1 MVLDKDMMQYK
12 LTTPSGMT
20 YYFAEASHLTQ
31 ALVEG
36 GAGKFMKMCCYA
48 VKDGKFHKNRSI
60 GNEIPN
66 TILALGRDK
75 INELFDFME
84 KLV

>member
-12 LTTPSGMT
+12 LTVPTGMT
-20 YYFAEASHLTQ
+20 YYFASADHMTK
-31 ALVEG
+31 ALIEG
-36 GAGKFMKMCCYA
+36 GGNRFMTMCCYA
-48 VKDGKFHKNRSI
+48 VKDGKFHKNRSA

-66 TILALGRDK
+66 VILALGRDK

-84 KLV
+84 KH